1 MKNTETIHKEMM
13 DDISNEYQKSEGSFP
28 FDATKPAA
36 IQLEKVYSQVDE
48 VKEKLDINN
57 LKGDELEMRV
67 YQRTGTERKLATRAT
82 NYVEVI
88 GQKAS
93 IINVGDKVA
102 ADTIFYSAIE
112 SAILNDEGKAT
123 VLIECDLEG
132 SAGNVPV
139 GAIKL
144 LPVTLSGIVSVVN
157 HVPFTNGYDA
167 ESDEDLLKRYYER
180 ILTPATSN
188 NKYHYRNWAKEVV
201 GVGDAKVFSLWD
213 GPNTVKV
220 VIVDANMQPATQELI
235 EKVQEHIDPGGRGLG
250 EGQSSLGAFCTV
262 VSATTKAINISFTAT
277 LAQGYTKELASQN
290 VSKKVTAYLKE
301 IAFEQGVISYGRI
314 GYEILES
321 EGIIDYE
328 NLLVNGST
336 SNISVTEEEIAILGG
351 VTID

>member
-1 MKNTETIHKEMM
+1 MRDTRTIHKEMM
-13 DDISNEYQKSEGSFP
+13 DSISNEYQKSEGSFP

-36 IQLEKVYSQVDE
+36 IQFEKVYTGVEE
-48 VKEKLDINN
+48 VKGKLNIDN
-57 LKGDELEMRV
+57 LKGEELELRV
-67 YQRTGTERKLATRAT
+67 YQRTGIKRKLATKAT
-82 NYVEVI
+82 DYVEVA
-88 GQKAS
+88 GQKGAL
-93 IINVGDKVA
+93 INIGDKVA

-112 SAILNDEGKAT
+112 PIYLNDEGKAL
-123 VLIECDLEG
+123 VLVACDLEG
-132 SAGNVPV
+132 SVGNVPS

-188 NKYHYRNWAKEVV
+188 NKYHYRNWAKEVI
-201 GVGDAKVFSLWD
+201 GVGDAKVFPLWK

-220 VIVDANMQPATQELI
+220 VIVDANMQPATQTLI
-235 EKVQEHIDPGGRGLG
+235 DKVQNHIDPGGTGLG
-250 EGQSSLGAFCTV
+250 DGQSSLGAFCTV
-262 VSATTKAINISFTAT
+262 VSAITKTINISFTAT
-277 LAQGYTKELASQN
+277 LAEGYTKEIASEI
-290 VSKKVTAYLKE
+290 VSKNVTGYLKE
-301 IAFEQGVISYGRI
+301 IAFDQAVISYGRI

-328 NLLVNGST
+328 NLVVNEST
-336 SNISVTEEEIAILGG
+336 SNIVVSDEEIAILGG

>member
-13 DDISNEYQKSEGSFP
+13 DAISNEYQKSEGSFP

-36 IQLEKVYSQVDE
+36 IQLEKVYSEVDE
-48 VKEKLDINN
+48 VREKLNIDN

-67 YQRTGTERKLATRAT
+67 YQRTGIKRKQATKATE
-82 NYVEVI
+82 YVEVI

-93 IINVGDKVA
+93 MINVGDKVA
-102 ADTIFYSAIE
+102 ADTIFYSAVE

-123 VLIECDLEG
+123 VLVECDLDG

-139 GAIKL
+139 GAIRL

-201 GVGDAKVFSLWD
+201 GVGDAKVFPLWD

-235 EKVQEHIDPGGRGLG
+235 DKVQDHIDPGGTGLG
-250 EGQSSLGAFCTV
+250 DGQSSLGAFCTV

-277 LAQGYTKELASQN
+277 LAQGYTKELASEN
-290 VSKKVTAYLKE
+290 VGKKVTAYLKE
-301 IAFEQGVISYGRI
+301 VAFEQGVISYGRI

-328 NLLVNGST
+328 NLIVNEST
-336 SNISVTEEEIAILGG
+336 SNIPVNEEEIAILGG